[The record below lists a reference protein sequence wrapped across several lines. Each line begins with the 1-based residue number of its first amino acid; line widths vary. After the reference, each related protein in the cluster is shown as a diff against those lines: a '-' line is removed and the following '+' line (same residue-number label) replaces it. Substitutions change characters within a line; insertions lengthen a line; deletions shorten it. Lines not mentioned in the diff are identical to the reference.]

1 LRKEARE
8 AALNESNGSDSEED
22 ISDIKKAYTI
32 DDITNDLDK
41 TLKISKNKKKKK
53 TSVEQMEITKV
64 IKKPE
69 KNSKN
74 KMLKEKGKNKRSR
87 S

>member
-1 LRKEARE
+1 MRKEARE